1 MTKKVKIYAPQNN
14 SMAKAIRKYCL
25 GCSGDSE
32 VEVRWCVIERCPLF
46 PYRFGMNPNVYIKRN
61 KENVKL
67 IRVE

>member
-32 VEVRWCVIERCPLF
+32 AEVRWCVIERCPIVSLQ
-46 PYRFGMNPNVYIKRN
+46 
-61 KENVKL
+61 
-67 IRVE
+67 IRYES